1 MSDLPTF
8 HSHSDTTV
16 CLFGV
21 CSVTLVDGCE
31 FENLNLILDMGLC
44 QPQIIKLWKYSSSA
58 LNLIFLTFGVAYRV
72 LAASGPHWEA
82 LEMLS
87 TCIDASSLSL
97 LTKIGLWFL
106 GLWVYVKNISA

>member
-1 MSDLPTF
+1 MS
-8 HSHSDTTV
+8 
-16 CLFGV
+16 
-21 CSVTLVDGCE
+21 CSEIFV
-31 FENLNLILDMGLC
+31 
-44 QPQIIKLWKYSSSA
+44 SSY
-58 LNLIFLTFGVAYRV
+58 TYRV

-106 GLWVYVKNISA
+106 GLWVFRQIASQVV